1 MELGIFQD
9 PLISDAGCRKYPAA
23 YNCVIIKFCKHKV
36 PYRYN
41 VSLQANSA
49 RLLGAVSAVFRRLIT
64 CGRCLGKFFVA
75 TNCLVC

>member
-49 RLLGAVSAVFRRLIT
+49 RLRSVSTPDHMWTLF
-64 CGRCLGKFFVA
+64 G
-75 TNCLVC
+75 